1 MPLAQKNRG
10 TLIAKKALC
19 PSSCHPHMT
28 KAPFTLPI
36 PYLHQLSLCSETDL
50 KCFIGLDSHAW
61 QRWRPDGT
69 DAETLPCFT
78 MPGAFRV
85 ASHPEVCNRGRDAR
99 TWPCNL

>member
-1 MPLAQKNRG
+1 MVDEQVLKLTQG
-10 TLIAKKALC
+10 EEVGME
-19 PSSCHPHMT
+19 S
-28 KAPFTLPI
+28 I
-36 PYLHQLSLCSETDL
+36 P
-50 KCFIGLDSHAW
+50 G
-61 QRWRPDGT
+61 WRPDGT